1 VTPAHNDETRAALA
15 AESVALLQA
24 ALQTRRL
31 LGPAGALDLN
41 SALRAPGNA
50 RYASKNDGRESR
62 NGRTMTPSEAASA
75 FELALGSDDDDA
87 FERLS
92 AISQV
97 VPNLVPALTEEAG
110 PIHVDSE
117 LRAIVALTRHH
128 WKDRLNVSV
137 ERPLPMSPFWCRWW
151 IARLA
156 AMRMIML
163 AAESRQR
170 APSNFNPERLP
181 AACIGGRLDGPRFV
195 LWISC
200 GESVIPRGELVHDAV
215 LALCA
220 RCLGGEISSIVK
232 PTGMRLTSFHFPIR
246 AVAAASGG

>member
-15 AESVALLQA
+15 AECVALLQA

-31 LGPAGALDLN
+31 LGPAGAHDLN
-41 SALRAPGNA
+41 SALRSPGHA
-50 RYASKNDGRESR
+50 RYASKNATRESL
-62 NGRTMTPSEAASA
+62 NGHTITPGETASV
-75 FELALGSDDDDA
+75 FELLGSDDDDA

-128 WKDRLNVSV
+128 WKHRLNVSV

-156 AMRMIML
+156 AMRMVML

-181 AACIGGRLDGPRFV
+181 AACIGGRLDGSRFV

-200 GESVIPRGELVHDAV
+200 GESVIPRGDLVHDSV

-220 RCLGGEISSIVK
+220 RCLSGEINSIVK
-232 PTGMRLTSFHFPIR
+232 PTGMRLTSFHFPVR
-246 AVAAASGG
+246 VVAAASGG